1 MSTTSKVQTLIERG
15 LPGAIALV
23 NDQRGTG
30 NHIKPLVIAAQFEDS
45 GLVEQHREVYGGT
58 NQHTNRAIPA
68 LGLQTLSPGQWEQAE
83 KEGGQAW
90 IWQPK

>member
-1 MSTTSKVQTLIERG
+1 M
-15 LPGAIALV
+15 ALGKY
-23 NDQRGTG
+23 QRSTG
-30 NHIKPLVIAAQFEDS
+30 NRIQPWVIAAQIEDS

-68 LGLQTLSPGQWEQAE
+68 LELQTLSPGQWEQAE